1 MTMKKH
7 INKLLITVCFLL
19 LAACST
25 TSNYQSAD
33 NTAESLTIYLVRHAE
48 KTTVR
53 PDPGLTEEG
62 EQRALE
68 LLTVLK
74 DKRITAVHS
83 SDYIRT
89 RETARPTAEFYN
101 LEIQLYDAGDLSAM
115 ANKLLQLTG
124 RHLVVGHS
132 NTTPQLVELLG
143 GDSVSEIDEATEYD
157 RLYIIAIQKDGSTA
171 SRLLRFGKRYK

>member
-1 MTMKKH
+1 MNKH
-7 INKLLITVCFLL
+7 INKLLISVCFLL
-19 LAACST
+19 VAACST
-25 TSNYQSAD
+25 TSNYQSTD

-48 KTTVR
+48 KTTER

-74 DKRITAVHS
+74 DKKITAVHS

-89 RETARPTAEFYN
+89 RETARPSAEVFD
-101 LEIQLYDAGDLSAM
+101 LEIQLYDAGDLPAM
-115 ANKLLQLTG
+115 ANKLLQLSG
-124 RHLVVGHS
+124 NHLVVGHS

-143 GDSVSEIDEATEYD
+143 GDSISEINEASEYD
-157 RLYIIAIQKDGSTA
+157 RLYVITIAQDKSVN
-171 SRLLRFGKRYK
+171 SHLMRFGVAYVE